1 MLIAIGVI
9 AFGIVIAAWPES
21 EAKRERNRL
30 AREASDRESALRAR
44 ELINRLLPIREAI
57 LRERGEI

>member
-1 MLIAIGVI
+1 MLIIVAIASATVI
-9 AFGIVIAAWPES
+9 ASAWPES

-30 AREASDRESALRAR
+30 AREASDRESAIRAR
-44 ELINRLLPIREAI
+44 ELIDRMLPIREAI

>member
-1 MLIAIGVI
+1 MLIIIAIASATVI
-9 AFGIVIAAWPES
+9 ASAWPES

-30 AREASDRESALRAR
+30 AREASDRESAIRAR
-44 ELINRLLPIREAI
+44 ELIDRMLPIREAI